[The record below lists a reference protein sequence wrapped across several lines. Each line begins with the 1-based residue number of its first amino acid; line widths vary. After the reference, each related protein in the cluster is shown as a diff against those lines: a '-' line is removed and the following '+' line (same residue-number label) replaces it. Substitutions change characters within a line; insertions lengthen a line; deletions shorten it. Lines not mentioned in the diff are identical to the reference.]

1 MLEIA
6 LIITGVLLFILIAGA
21 ACAIVAASRAEKL
34 LDEFWKNNKRL

>member
-6 LIITGVLLFILIAGA
+6 FIITGVLLFILLAGL
-21 ACAIVAASRAEKL
+21 ACAIIAASRAERL